1 MDTFDLASYLKAL
14 KGLLGTYMIKK
25 KIIISLIFLSFLNGC
40 AQNAVFL
47 GPAITGASTGS
58 IYQAGLSYGTG
69 TVIKKITGKTTTENV
84 KNILYV
90 KKKAQ
95 KKESYEEFF
104 DTTKSQ
110 IDKKSE
116 IKDLASQ

>member
-1 MDTFDLASYLKAL
+1 
-14 KGLLGTYMIKK
+14 MIQK
-25 KIIISLIFLSFLNGC
+25 KIIISLICLSFLNGC
-40 AQNAVFL
+40 VQNAAFF

-69 TVIKKITGKTTTENV
+69 TAIKKITGKTTTENI

-90 KKKAQ
+90 KKKAAH
-95 KKESYEEFF
+95 KESYEEFSE
-104 DTTKSQ
+104 TTKSL

-116 IKDLASQ
+116 IKDLANQ

>member
-1 MDTFDLASYLKAL
+1 MILKKL
-14 KGLLGTYMIKK
+14 T
-25 KIIISLIFLSFLNGC
+25 ISLFLLCTISGC
-40 AQNAVFL
+40 AQNAALIV
-47 GPAITGASTGS
+47 PAITGASTGS